1 VGDTFEPRPLF
12 LSACG
17 GILVFGIV
25 FAVLG
30 TVFGLPA
37 MRTRLQ
43 IDLAQQG
50 NLFLI
55 LYLGIFCASLVVG
68 PAIDHF
74 GHKPNLFLSSVIVVL
89 AMLIFAEA
97 QSFVAAL
104 FAAVLL
110 GLGGGGLNTG
120 TNVLVSELYGEERG
134 AMLNILGIF
143 FGFGAISVPL
153 LAASIEGH
161 LTISQLFLM
170 CAVLA
175 AACAAA
181 YALLSF
187 PAATSGQ
194 AFSLRKVYDATRNDG
209 VLVLAFVLFLE
220 SGNEASIGG
229 WTSTYVGGT
238 GYSPRTATLVLAVFW
253 AALMLS
259 RMFAARLLYGMGKPQ
274 MVLANGLISLVGCG
288 ILLSTRSLLLLFSG
302 TTLIG
307 LAYGPIFP
315 TTLAIAGD
323 RYRERAGTVFGLLFS
338 IALIGGMLFP
348 WMVGQFSQRVS
359 VRAGMV
365 VPAVGAIG
373 IILLALVLTSRKQD
387 YIRISKA
394 DDAGF

>member
-1 VGDTFEPRPLF
+1 VSNTVERRPLF
-12 LSACG
+12 LSACA

-50 NLFLI
+50 NLFFI
-55 LYLGIFCASLVVG
+55 LYLGIFCASLLVG

-74 GHKPNLFLSSVIVVL
+74 GHKPNLFLSSMIVVL
-89 AMLIFAEA
+89 AMLVFAAA
-97 QSFVAAL
+97 QSLVAAV

-120 TNVLVSELYGEERG
+120 TNVLVSELYGDERG
-134 AMLNILGIF
+134 PMLNILGIF
-143 FGFGAISVPL
+143 FGVGAISVPL

-175 AACAAA
+175 AACAVA
-181 YALLSF
+181 YAVLSF
-187 PAATSGQ
+187 PAPTSGQ
-194 AFSLRKVYDATRNDG
+194 AFSLREVYDVARYDG

-229 WTSTYVGGT
+229 WTSTYVGST
-238 GYSPRTATLVLAVFW
+238 GYLPRTATLVLAVFW

-259 RMFAARLLYGMGKPQ
+259 RMFAARLLQGIGKSQ
-274 MVLANGLISLVGCG
+274 LVLTNGLISLVGCV
-288 ILLSTRSLLLLFSG
+288 ILLSAHSLVLLFAG

-323 RYRERAGTVFGLLFS
+323 RYPQRAGTVFGLLFS

-373 IILLALVLTSRKQD
+373 IILLALILILRKRD
-387 YIRISKA
+387 
-394 DDAGF
+394 